1 MMDISN
7 PNDALRILILEDTPT
22 DAELMVDALHE
33 AGLKFITQRVDTKD
47 AFQLS
52 LETFNP
58 NIILAD
64 CKQQPSYDGGAALQL
79 VRETHPEM
87 PVVMVTGALGEE
99 KAVELLKAGAKDY
112 VLKGGLVRL
121 APAVRRALADE
132 RSARSRKAAELKY
145 RRLFE
150 AAKDGILILDAKT
163 GLILEANPFLLEL
176 LGYAQDELIG
186 KALWEIGALEHIVA
200 NQDAFLT
207 LKNKKYIRYDNLPL
221 ETKDGR
227 SIEVEFISNVYM
239 TGDLESIQC
248 NIRDI
253 TERRRLQLALEN
265 NERRF
270 RGLIE
275 NASDL
280 VCVVDQLG
288 CITYLSPSSEMMTGY
303 RPDEALGRRFIDFIH
318 PDDLPAATAILATD
332 PSSPPVLQ
340 RVELRFRHKTGHF
353 QVLDAIANN
362 RVDDPALLGVIVNA
376 RDITERKKIQAD
388 VEYKNS
394 VLSTQQEASLDGIL
408 LVDDNGKIVSHN
420 RRFIEVMQVPEALAA
435 AGRDEPMLQFAMQ
448 QYAEPEAFLARVR
461 HLYAHKEETSHEE
474 IRMKDGRTIER
485 YSAPVVG
492 ENAKYYGRVW
502 YFRDITVRKRIQ
514 ELLEHANRAL
524 RTLSACKAA
533 LVHALTESALLDS
546 VCRLIVEKGGYRM
559 AWIGIAEQDQDRTI
573 RAVKE
578 FGDDS
583 HYLASVRFSLADT
596 ALGRGPTGAAIRT
609 GTVQINQNLLTNSTL
624 APWREAAQR
633 CGFQASIALP
643 IKNASASPLVLTI
656 YAGEPDAFGHDE
668 VVMLG
673 ELADELGYGIEAVRT
688 RTDRDRIA
696 LENLRADAALRKSLE
711 DSIKA
716 IANTVELRDSYTAG
730 HQRRVAQ
737 LAVAIARQ
745 LKLSE
750 DTIHSIDL
758 AASIHDLGKISIP
771 AEILVK
777 PSKLSNIEFQ
787 LVKGHSQA
795 GYDILKDITFPWPI
809 APIVWQHHERLDGSG
824 YPQGLVGDQIL
835 LQARIV
841 AVADVVEAI
850 ASHRPYRAALGIDAA
865 LAEIKRGS
873 GTAFDS
879 AAVDAC
885 EHLFTTAGFAFS

>member
-33 AGLKFITQRVDTKD
+33 AGLKFITQRVETKD

-332 PSSPPVLQ
+332 PSSPPFCSEWNCDSAT
-340 RVELRFRHKTGHF
+340 RRDTFRFWMPLRTT
-353 QVLDAIANN
+353 
-362 RVDDPALLGVIVNA
+362 ALTIPPSSASSSTRGTLPNA
-376 RDITERKKIQAD
+376 RKYKRMWNTRTVCSQPSKRHRWTAFCWWMTTARSSVITGVSSKSCKCRKHWPQRGAM
-388 VEYKNS
+388 NRCC
-394 VLSTQQEASLDGIL
+394 SLPCSNMRSRKHSWRACAISMPT
-408 LVDDNGKIVSHN
+408 K
-420 RRFIEVMQVPEALAA
+420 
-435 AGRDEPMLQFAMQ
+435 
-448 QYAEPEAFLARVR
+448 
-461 HLYAHKEETSHEE
+461 
-474 IRMKDGRTIER
+474 
-485 YSAPVVG
+485 
-492 ENAKYYGRVW
+492 
-502 YFRDITVRKRIQ
+502 RKR
-514 ELLEHANRAL
+514 A
-524 RTLSACKAA
+524 TK
-533 LVHALTESALLDS
+533 
-546 VCRLIVEKGGYRM
+546 
-559 AWIGIAEQDQDRTI
+559 
-573 RAVKE
+573 
-578 FGDDS
+578 
-583 HYLASVRFSLADT
+583 RFA
-596 ALGRGPTGAAIRT
+596 
-609 GTVQINQNLLTNSTL
+609 
-624 APWREAAQR
+624 
-633 CGFQASIALP
+633 
-643 IKNASASPLVLTI
+643 
-656 YAGEPDAFGHDE
+656 
-668 VVMLG
+668 
-673 ELADELGYGIEAVRT
+673 
-688 RTDRDRIA
+688 
-696 LENLRADAALRKSLE
+696 
-711 DSIKA
+711 
-716 IANTVELRDSYTAG
+716 
-730 HQRRVAQ
+730 
-737 LAVAIARQ
+737 
-745 LKLSE
+745 
-750 DTIHSIDL
+750 
-758 AASIHDLGKISIP
+758 
-771 AEILVK
+771 
-777 PSKLSNIEFQ
+777 
-787 LVKGHSQA
+787 
-795 GYDILKDITFPWPI
+795 
-809 APIVWQHHERLDGSG
+809 
-824 YPQGLVGDQIL
+824 
-835 LQARIV
+835 
-841 AVADVVEAI
+841 
-850 ASHRPYRAALGIDAA
+850 
-865 LAEIKRGS
+865 
-873 GTAFDS
+873 
-879 AAVDAC
+879 
-885 EHLFTTAGFAFS
+885 